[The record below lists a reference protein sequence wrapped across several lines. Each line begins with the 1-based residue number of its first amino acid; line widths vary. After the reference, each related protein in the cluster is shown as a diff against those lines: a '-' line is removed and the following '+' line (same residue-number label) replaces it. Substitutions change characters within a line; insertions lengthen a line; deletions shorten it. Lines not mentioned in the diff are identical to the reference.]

1 MKKIRLGILGTSE
14 IAFRRFL
21 PALKKHNEFEYIG
34 VASRNIERQNHLL
47 KLMVEKVI
55 LVMMNFYKIK
65 ILMQYIYHYLQLSIL
80 SGEKKLYK
88 QVSIF

>member
-34 VASRNIERQNHLL
+34 VASRNIEKTKPFVEAYGGKGYSSYNALYVKSSL
-47 KLMVEKVI
+47 K
-55 LVMMNFYKIK
+55 
-65 ILMQYIYHYLQLSIL
+65 
-80 SGEKKLYK
+80 
-88 QVSIF
+88 